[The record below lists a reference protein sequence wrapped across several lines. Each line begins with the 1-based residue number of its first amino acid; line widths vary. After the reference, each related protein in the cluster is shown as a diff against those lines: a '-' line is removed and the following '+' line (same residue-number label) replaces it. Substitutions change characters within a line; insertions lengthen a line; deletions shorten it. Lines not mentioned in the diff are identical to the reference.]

1 MNQIINMII
10 RQLTRKLL
18 NKGIDAGL
26 NKASSLRNGR
36 EQQPQQGAIDD
47 YGNPVQKGPTQE
59 EVRAARRAKRQGGGQ
74 GANQAKQAMK
84 MVRRA
89 GKL

>member
-1 MNQIINMII
+1 MNQIINMVI

-18 NKGIDAGL
+18 NKGIDASF
-26 NKASSLRNGR
+26 NKAASLRNGR
-36 EQQPQQGAIDD
+36 AEAQQQGAIDD
-47 YGNPVQKGPTQE
+47 YGNPVKGNPTQE

-74 GANQAKQAMK
+74 GPRQAKQAMK
-84 MVRRA
+84 MIRRA